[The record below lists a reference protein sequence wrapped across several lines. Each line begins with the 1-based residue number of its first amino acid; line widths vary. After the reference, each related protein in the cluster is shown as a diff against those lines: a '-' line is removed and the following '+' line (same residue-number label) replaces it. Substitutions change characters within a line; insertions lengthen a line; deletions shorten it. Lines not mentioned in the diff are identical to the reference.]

1 MKFSP
6 VLTYKLPDISA
17 VSDGIYYCLGPFE
30 ERCNYTMAMK
40 KLCEVGSRR
49 SLSSNL
55 PKVQIGEYI
64 IASDE
69 VAETVICAVA

>member
-1 MKFSP
+1 
-6 VLTYKLPDISA
+6 
-17 VSDGIYYCLGPFE
+17 
-30 ERCNYTMAMK
+30 MAMK